1 MMNDVCF
8 LFLIKEIIITKIVIF
23 ENVNFVASETIIVTT
38 DGNPFI

>member
-38 DGNPFI
+38 DSNPFI